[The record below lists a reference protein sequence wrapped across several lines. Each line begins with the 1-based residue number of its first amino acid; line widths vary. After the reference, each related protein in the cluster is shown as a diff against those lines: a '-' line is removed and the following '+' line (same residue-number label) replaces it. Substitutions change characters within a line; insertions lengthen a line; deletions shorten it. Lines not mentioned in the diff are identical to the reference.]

1 MKQIFKITGNKIKFL
16 VLISMPLGLI
26 CGLIEIAFALNLNEV
41 LITYNLIK
49 GERNYENYNPIIILI
64 LIGFL
69 RFIFFFLSLIIS
81 NLVFELLNQKFREL
95 VIKSN
100 YNYSNSIGLI
110 KTQLLLNNVTN
121 KIAEF
126 LNSTSQIIINTS
138 ILFILYIFLINQSIH
153 LTLISSLFFL
163 ILFAPIFFFK
173 KKISSNSEQFRNKVN
188 LVLSKI
194 FKDIKNINF
203 LKIVGSLNNEK
214 DHILDLN
221 SKTIKPYLK
230 YNFNLGL
237 INQLPNFL
245 GIIVFVSI
253 IFFNSKYT
261 LIDSTVI
268 VSFLYLMLR
277 SIVVFGNIIFNIGK
291 IIFNKPY
298 IKMMFDNFGSIN
310 DYKNINFSSYK
321 KSSISINKFDLNL
334 KNLEIGYD
342 KSLIKNIHLDL
353 NQGEFCLITG
363 KSGIGKSALLATII
377 GLIKK
382 KKGTIKWG
390 GVELEKINL
399 NEFRKNISYCSTEP
413 YLIEGT
419 IRENIL
425 YGISREISDDKITD
439 YLENFNC
446 DFLKKNRKYDLEFQ
460 IKNDGS
466 GLSSG
471 QKQRLSIVR
480 ALLNMPKVILLDEA
494 TVNIDE
500 EIEENIVLNIKK
512 KFTDTSILAI
522 SHRNSLIKYADSILE
537 LK

>member
-1 MKQIFKITGNKIKFL
+1 MKQIFEILGNKIKFL
-16 VLISMPLGLI
+16 ILISMPLGLI

-41 LITYNLIK
+41 LITYNLIQ
-49 GERNYENYNPIIILI
+49 GERNYEIYNPITILI

-95 VIKSN
+95 VIKLN

-153 LTLISSLFFL
+153 LTLMSSLFFL
-163 ILFAPIFFFK
+163 ILFTPIFLLK
-173 KKISSNSEQFRNKVN
+173 KKISTNSEQFRNKVN

-214 DHILDLN
+214 NHILDLN

-253 IFFNSKYT
+253 VFFNSKYT
-261 LIDSTVI
+261 LIDSAVI
-268 VSFLYLMLR
+268 VSFLYLMVR
-277 SIVVFGNIIFNIGK
+277 SIVIFGHIIFNIGK

-298 IKMMFDNFGSIN
+298 IEMMFDNFGSIN
-310 DYKNINFSSYK
+310 DYNTINASSYK
-321 KSSISINKFDLNL
+321 KSSISIKKFDLNL
-334 KNLEIGYD
+334 KNVEIGYD
-342 KSLIKNIHLDL
+342 KSLIKNINLDL

-382 KKGTIKWG
+382 KK
-390 GVELEKINL
+390 ELSNGE
-399 NEFRKNISYCSTEP
+399 
-413 YLIEGT
+413 
-419 IRENIL
+419 
-425 YGISREISDDKITD
+425 
-439 YLENFNC
+439 
-446 DFLKKNRKYDLEFQ
+446 
-460 IKNDGS
+460 
-466 GLSSG
+466 GLS
-471 QKQRLSIVR
+471 
-480 ALLNMPKVILLDEA
+480 LNK
-494 TVNIDE
+494 
-500 EIEENIVLNIKK
+500 
-512 KFTDTSILAI
+512 
-522 SHRNSLIKYADSILE
+522 
-537 LK
+537 

>member
-1 MKQIFKITGNKIKFL
+1 M
-16 VLISMPLGLI
+16 
-26 CGLIEIAFALNLNEV
+26 
-41 LITYNLIK
+41 
-49 GERNYENYNPIIILI
+49 
-64 LIGFL
+64 
-69 RFIFFFLSLIIS
+69 
-81 NLVFELLNQKFREL
+81 
-95 VIKSN
+95 
-100 YNYSNSIGLI
+100 
-110 KTQLLLNNVTN
+110 
-121 KIAEF
+121 
-126 LNSTSQIIINTS
+126 
-138 ILFILYIFLINQSIH
+138 
-153 LTLISSLFFL
+153 
-163 ILFAPIFFFK
+163 
-173 KKISSNSEQFRNKVN
+173 
-188 LVLSKI
+188 
-194 FKDIKNINF
+194 
-203 LKIVGSLNNEK
+203 KIVGSLNNEK
-214 DHILDLN
+214 NHILDLN
-221 SKTIKPYLK
+221 SETIKPYLK

-253 IFFNSKYT
+253 IFFNFKYT

-277 SIVVFGNIIFNIGK
+277 SIIVFGHIIFNISK

-298 IKMMFDNFGSIN
+298 IEMMFDNFGSIN
-310 DYKNINFSSYK
+310 DYKAINFSSYK
-321 KSSISINKFDLNL
+321 ESSISIKKFDLNL

-342 KSLIKNIHLDL
+342 KSLIKNINLDL

-382 KKGTIKWG
+382 KNGTIKWG

-419 IRENIL
+419 IKENIL
-425 YGISREISDDKITD
+425 YGISREISNDNINDC
-439 YLENFNC
+439 LENFNC
-446 DFLKKNRKYDLEFQ
+446 DFLKKNGKYDLEFQ

-471 QKQRLSIVR
+471 QKQRISIVR

-500 EIEENIVLNIKK
+500 AIEENIVLNIKK
-512 KFTDTSILAI
+512 MFTDTSVLAI
-522 SHRNSLIKYADSILE
+522 SHRNSLIKYADKFLE

>member
-1 MKQIFKITGNKIKFL
+1 MKQIFEILGNKIKFL
-16 VLISMPLGLI
+16 ILISMPLGLI

-41 LITYNLIK
+41 LITYNLIQ
-49 GERNYENYNPIIILI
+49 GERNYENYNPITILI

-153 LTLISSLFFL
+153 LTLMSSLFFL
-163 ILFAPIFFFK
+163 ILFTPIFLLK
-173 KKISSNSEQFRNKVN
+173 KKISTNSEQFRNKVN

-214 DHILDLN
+214 NHILDLN

-245 GIIVFVSI
+245 GIILFVSI
-253 IFFNSKYT
+253 VFFNSKYT
-261 LIDSTVI
+261 LIDSAVI
-268 VSFLYLMLR
+268 VSFLYLMVR
-277 SIVVFGNIIFNIGK
+277 SIVIFGHIIFNIGK

-298 IKMMFDNFGSIN
+298 IEMMFDNFGTIN
-310 DYKNINFSSYK
+310 DYNTINASSYK
-321 KSSISINKFDLNL
+321 KSSISIKKFDLNL
-334 KNLEIGYD
+334 KNVEIGYD
-342 KSLIKNIHLDL
+342 KSLIKNINLDL

-382 KKGTIKWG
+382 KNGTIKWG

-419 IRENIL
+419 IKENIL
-425 YGISREISDDKITD
+425 YGISREISNDNINDC
-439 YLENFNC
+439 LENFNC
-446 DFLKKNRKYDLEFQ
+446 DFLKKNGKYDLEFQ

-471 QKQRLSIVR
+471 QKQRISIVR

-500 EIEENIVLNIKK
+500 AIEENIVLNIKK
-512 KFTDTSILAI
+512 MFTDTSILAI
-522 SHRNSLIKYADSILE
+522 SHRNSLIKYADKFLE

>member
-1 MKQIFKITGNKIKFL
+1 M
-16 VLISMPLGLI
+16 
-26 CGLIEIAFALNLNEV
+26 
-41 LITYNLIK
+41 
-49 GERNYENYNPIIILI
+49 
-64 LIGFL
+64 
-69 RFIFFFLSLIIS
+69 
-81 NLVFELLNQKFREL
+81 
-95 VIKSN
+95 
-100 YNYSNSIGLI
+100 
-110 KTQLLLNNVTN
+110 
-121 KIAEF
+121 
-126 LNSTSQIIINTS
+126 
-138 ILFILYIFLINQSIH
+138 
-153 LTLISSLFFL
+153 SSLFFL
-163 ILFAPIFFFK
+163 ILFTPIFLLK
-173 KKISSNSEQFRNKVN
+173 KKISTNSEQFRNKVN

-214 DHILDLN
+214 NHILDLN

-253 IFFNSKYT
+253 VFFNSKYT
-261 LIDSTVI
+261 LIDSAVI
-268 VSFLYLMLR
+268 VSFLYLMVR
-277 SIVVFGNIIFNIGK
+277 SIVIFGHIIFNIGK

-298 IKMMFDNFGSIN
+298 IEMMFDNFGSIN
-310 DYKNINFSSYK
+310 DYNTINASSYK
-321 KSSISINKFDLNL
+321 KSSISIKKFDLNL
-334 KNLEIGYD
+334 KNVEIGYD
-342 KSLIKNIHLDL
+342 KSLIKNINLDL

-390 GVELEKINL
+390 GVELEQINL